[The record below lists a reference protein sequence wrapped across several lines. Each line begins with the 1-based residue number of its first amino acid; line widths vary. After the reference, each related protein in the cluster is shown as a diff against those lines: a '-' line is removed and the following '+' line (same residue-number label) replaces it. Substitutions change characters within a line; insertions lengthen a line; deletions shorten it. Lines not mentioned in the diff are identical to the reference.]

1 MEVVKESV
9 VDLFHG
15 HVVVGVTRVRVISI
29 ELQPMLKGILV
40 RAPGSGDPIPNAAT
54 VWLGGTGVTA
64 DSNKDT
70 GGMPLPPGECMFV
83 PLEHVKKLYAIS
95 TVANQDLAWMA
106 M

>member
-1 MEVVKESV
+1 MDVVKESV

-15 HVVVGVTRVRVISI
+15 HVTVGTTRVRVVDI
-29 ELQPMLKGILV
+29 ELQTMAKGILV
-40 RAPGSGDPIPNAAT
+40 RAPGSGDPTPNTAT

-70 GGMPLPPGECMFV
+70 GGMPLPPGECLYV
-83 PLEHVKKLYAIS
+83 PLETVRRFWAIS
-95 TVANQDLAWMA
+95 TVVGQDLAWMA